1 MSNFHVLPFQ
11 IFFLNPF
18 PSRLSSLS
26 AIYLFN
32 TQHYVPYVA
41 AGLINVL
48 CLLLFPLFMFCLF
61 NTGKCISYAFLIMLI
76 LHGFHSFLFVR
87 PVTYE
92 TKPVQMTVGYS
103 SLSTTFRHQT
113 TIIAR
118 ISLKT
123 AVLLQRGVAKCKAII
138 VGGN

>member
-1 MSNFHVLPFQ
+1 VSNFHVLPFQ

-41 AGLINVL
+41 ARLINVL

-61 NTGKCISYAFLIMLI
+61 NTGKCISYEFLIMII

-103 SLSTTFRHQT
+103 SLSTTFLHQT
-113 TIIAR
+113 NIIAL
-118 ISLKT
+118 SAEKN
-123 AVLLQRGVAKCKAII
+123 AVLLQTRVAKCKDII
-138 VGGN
+138 MSGN